1 MIHGTAQ
8 VHPEARIAESAKI
21 WNWVQVREKAV
32 VGENTILSKG
42 VYVDAGVHIGSN
54 VKIQNNVSVYHGV
67 TIEDG
72 VFVGPHVCF
81 TNDKSP
87 RAINPDGSLKSAEDW
102 QVAETRICYG
112 SSLGANATIV
122 AGITVGRFAMVGAGA
137 VVTRDVPDYAL
148 VVGLPARVIGYVCP
162 CGTRLPSVGAGR
174 DSVTC
179 DACGRSVDLGGHPG
193 SGSSTRDGE
202 PRR

>member
-1 MIHGTAQ
+1 VIHGTAH
-8 VHPEARIAESAKI
+8 VDPDARIAESANI
-21 WNWVQVREKAV
+21 WNWVQVREKAII
-32 VGENTILSKG
+32 GENTILSKG

-87 RAINPDGSLKSAEDW
+87 RAINPDGSLKSAADW

-148 VVGLPARVIGYVCP
+148 VVGMPARVIGYVCP
-162 CGTRLPSVGAGR
+162 CGARLPHAGP
-174 DSVTC
+174 SSATVVC
-179 DACGRSVDLGGHPG
+179 GACGRGVDVGG
-193 SGSSTRDGE
+193 S
-202 PRR
+202 PR